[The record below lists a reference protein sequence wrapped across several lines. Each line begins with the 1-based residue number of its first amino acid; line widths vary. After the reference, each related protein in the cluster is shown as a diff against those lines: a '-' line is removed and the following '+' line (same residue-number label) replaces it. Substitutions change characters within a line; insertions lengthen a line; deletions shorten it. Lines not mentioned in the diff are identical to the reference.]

1 MASSSEARLA
11 QFGELEPLWNKLQD
25 SVRWPMIPPLANRD
39 APKGMQLR
47 AILGAEASEIGL
59 VQELFAT
66 IFPHLAHYEPFL
78 AMYAEPF
85 SRSHPATLD
94 HLWLI
99 EHHGKPV
106 GVRMFSYLY
115 RRNFGHGAFIGIDQR
130 ARGTGIGRWLV
141 QATHQQLALDA
152 LYSGNEAVLGYSA
165 EVTRVEDAQHEVERQ
180 EREARLRFHL
190 NNGAVLL
197 PVEYIEPPVIKNSD
211 DQAARQL
218 AIAPQPMHLVFYP
231 SQPSPLNVETMRT
244 IVEAIYHD
252 VYYLESDNPFV
263 QHALASLR

>member
-11 QFGELEPLWNKLQD
+11 QFGELEPLWHKLQD
-25 SVRWPMIPPLANRD
+25 SVRWPMIPPQANHD

-47 AILGAEASEIGL
+47 AILGAEASEIEL
-59 VQELFAT
+59 VQALFAT

-99 EHHGKPV
+99 EHNGKPV

-115 RRNFGHGAFIGIDQR
+115 RRNFGHGAFIGINQQV
-130 ARGTGIGRWLV
+130 RGTGIGRWLV

-152 LYSGNEAVLGYSA
+152 LYSGNGAVLGYSA
-165 EVTRVEDAQHEVERQ
+165 EVTRVEDGLHEDERQ

-211 DQAARQL
+211 EQAARQL
-218 AIAPQPMHLVFYP
+218 PIAPQPMHLVFYP
-231 SQPSPLNVETMRT
+231 SQQQPLKLTT
-244 IVEAIYHD
+244 IQAIVQAIYHD
-252 VYYLESDNPFV
+252 VYYLDDDNPFV

>member
-11 QFGELEPLWNKLQD
+11 QFGELEPLWHKLQD
-25 SVRWPMIPPLANRD
+25 SVRWPMIPPQANRD

-47 AILGAEASEIGL
+47 AILGSEASEIGL
-59 VQELFAT
+59 VQALFAT

-99 EHHGKPV
+99 EHNGKPV

-115 RRNFGHGAFIGIDQR
+115 RRNFGHGAFIGIDQQV
-130 ARGTGIGRWLV
+130 RGTGIGRWLV

-152 LYSGNEAVLGYSA
+152 LYSGNPAVLGYSA
-165 EVTRVEDAQHEVERQ
+165 EVTRVEDGLHEGDRQ

-211 DQAARQL
+211 EQAARQL
-218 AIAPQPMHLVFYP
+218 MIAPQPMHLVFYP
-231 SQPSPLNVETMRT
+231 SQQQPLKLTT
-244 IVEAIYHD
+244 IQAIVQAIYHD
-252 VYYLESDNPFV
+252 IYYLDHDNPFV

>member
-1 MASSSEARLA
+1 MGSSSEARLA
-11 QFGELEPLWNKLQD
+11 QFGELEPLWHKWQA
-25 SVRWPMIPPLANRD
+25 SVRWPMIPPQANTD

-47 AILGAEASEIGL
+47 AILGAEASEINI
-59 VQELFAT
+59 VQQLFAT

-85 SRSHPATLD
+85 SRSHPATID

-99 EHHGKPV
+99 EHNGQPV

-115 RRNFGHGAFIGIDQR
+115 RRNLGHGAFIGIDQR
-130 ARGTGIGRWLV
+130 VRGTGIGRWLV

-152 LYSGNEAVLGYSA
+152 LNSGNEAVLGYSA
-165 EVTRVEDAQHEVERQ
+165 EVTRVEDSQVASERQ

-197 PVEYIEPPVIKNSD
+197 PVDYIEPPVIKNSD
-211 DQAARQL
+211 DHAARQIP
-218 AIAPQPMHLVFYP
+218 IAPQPMHLVFYP
-231 SQPSPLNVETMRT
+231 SQPNSLNLTT
-244 IVEAIYHD
+244 IQAIVEAIYHD
-252 VYYLESDNPFV
+252 VYYLDQDNPFV